1 MFNFDCITEE
11 DIKEHN
17 PNWLE
22 IPDHSYR
29 VLIVGGS
36 GSGKTNAL
44 LNLITNK
51 PYIDKKFLCVK
62 DSYEVKYQLLVN
74 KREGTGLKYFNG
86 SKVFIEYSNNI
97 DDIYR
102 NIEDSNPNK
111 KRKIL
116 IVFDDMIA
124 DMLSNERI
132 NPIGSKLFIGGR
144 KLDISLVFITQFYFA
159 VPKNIRLNSIHYFV
173 TKVQNKRELHK
184 IAFNNSSDI
193 DFQHFINLYKKC
205 TSKPYSFL
213 VIETTLASDNSS
225 YFRKNLSERK

>member
-36 GSGKTNAL
+36 GSGKANAL
-44 LNLITNK
+44 LNLINNK
-51 PYIDKKFLCVK
+51 PYIDKIFLCVK

-124 DMLSNERI
+124 DILSNERI

-173 TKVQNKRELHK
+173 MKIQNKRELHK

-193 DFQHFINLYKKC
+193 DFQHFMNLYKKC
-205 TSKPYSFL
+205 TPKPYSFL